1 MRRPSVTF
9 SDVEPPHRFLLE
21 PVTSVV
27 HHGDYLGGSSD
38 HALCGQVVG
47 PGAVPSV
54 SHVPSQVCP
63 DCAARL
69 AEYHA
74 QWWREQALALAAEL
88 AELRTKYRELAGEPP
103 QSLPTPLPH
112 PVDATVPASPLE
124 RARRELVALCGSCGD
139 TVPFFRLKK
148 SMQTFSD
155 TLASED
161 RVLLAQEIGVHGS
174 LIRWSVTEVEA
185 LGRQVANNPVTGD
198 AEDMAQHWQQDADQ
212 TPRKSKW
219 LGRSRTH
226 RDSQ

>member
-1 MRRPSVTF
+1 M
-9 SDVEPPHRFLLE
+9 
-21 PVTSVV
+21 TSVV
-27 HHGDYLGGSSD
+27 HHGDYLNGRSD

-47 PGAVPSV
+47 IGAALSAD
-54 SHVPSQVCP
+54 HVPSEVCP

-74 QWWREQALALAAEL
+74 QWWREQALAVAAEL
-88 AELRTKYRELAGEPP
+88 AELRTKYGEPP
-103 QSLPTPLPH
+103 PSLPTPVTE
-112 PVDATVPASPLE
+112 PVDATTPASPLE
-124 RARRELVALCGSCGD
+124 RARKELVALCGSCGD

-185 LGRQVANNPVTGD
+185 LGRHVANNPVTGD
-198 AEDMAQHWQQDADQ
+198 AEDMAQQWQQDADQ
-212 TPRKSKW
+212 APRKSKW

-226 RDSQ
+226 RESQ